1 MGQHYGP
8 VPPAG
13 EHTVLNAYACG
24 CTDERLVLKTFL
36 IPFGVY
42 QKEFACR
49 GETRPG
55 GRAEAF
61 EVTNRNGQVVH
72 RQVAYGGE
80 TRPRDR
86 ERHPIWMFLPTE
98 LETSAIGQAIPQA
111 QADAV
116 AIE

>member
-13 EHTVLNAYACG
+13 EHTVSKAVAVG
-24 CTDERLVLKTFL
+24 RTDERLVFKTFL

-61 EVTNRNGQVVH
+61 EKPPALGKSGLALNSKTHHRLHVHSNRYSNRILVS
-72 RQVAYGGE
+72 RMIRA
-80 TRPRDR
+80 
-86 ERHPIWMFLPTE
+86 
-98 LETSAIGQAIPQA
+98 
-111 QADAV
+111 
-116 AIE
+116 